1 MYFTESKQLEF
12 FTKLQSYLGDSAQ
25 IERIKVFLCIM
36 DAERHSETL
45 EVNDV
50 AERLDMCSASTSR
63 NLSALGDWHYR
74 QKEGSKVITLVPM
87 LSDRRRK
94 TIKLTPKG
102 RELADLIDTY
112 LPNIK

>member
-1 MYFTESKQLEF
+1 MQYTDSPQIKFFEF
-12 FTKLQSYLGDSAQ
+12 IQDYLGASAQ
-25 IERIKVFLCIM
+25 VERIKVFLCIM
-36 DAERHSETL
+36 DADRHGETL

-94 TIKLTPKG
+94 TIKLTQKG
-102 RELADLIDTY
+102 HDLAELITTY